1 MMKAQPQVWRRNAAS
16 STFRP
21 LDQTDRSIVK
31 VFIKARIEKL
41 LWGLETIK
49 IKVI

>member
-1 MMKAQPQVWRRNAAS
+1 MMKAQPQVWRRNAAL
-16 STFRP
+16 STLRP

-31 VFIKARIEKL
+31 VFVKARIGEL
-41 LWGLETIK
+41 LRRLETIK

>member
-1 MMKAQPQVWRRNAAS
+1 MMKAQPQVWRRKAALS
-16 STFRP
+16 AVRP
-21 LDQTDRSIVK
+21 FDQADRSIVK